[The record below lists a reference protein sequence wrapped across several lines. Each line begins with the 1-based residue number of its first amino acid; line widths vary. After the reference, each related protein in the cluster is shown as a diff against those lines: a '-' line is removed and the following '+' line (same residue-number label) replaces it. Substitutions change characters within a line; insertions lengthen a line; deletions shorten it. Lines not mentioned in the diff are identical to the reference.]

1 MAKEMRLLVKARVN
15 LRDGTKRG
23 HAECKRIAIEAAEQ
37 RGFTDIQE
45 VEVQIASV
53 RLIATPPYA
62 NAAADWMGE
71 TPVTTTPA
79 LRESE
84 DGELLFFS

>member
-1 MAKEMRLLVKARVN
+1 MAKEMRLLVKARAH

-23 HAECKRIAIEAAEQ
+23 DAERERIAIEAAKL
-37 RGFTDIQE
+37 RGFADVQA
-45 VEVQIASV
+45 VAVQIASV
-53 RLIATPPYA
+53 LLTATPPHA
-62 NAAADWMGE
+62 QAAGE
-71 TPVTTTPA
+71 WLGEIPVSTSPA